1 MTGTEF
7 MNNCTACG
15 GNWTAMLMSGLKKS
29 FPEYYN
35 KLEDREYTFDE
46 IYEMTTKC
54 GVNWNE

>member
-15 GNWTAMLMSGLKKS
+15 GNWTAMIMSGIKKC
-29 FPEYYN
+29 FPEEYDEMPD
-35 KLEDREYTFDE
+35 KEYTFDDLFE
-46 IYEMTTKC
+46 ITVKC